1 MEMTEHAGETDMVKG
16 MSGKEVSRM
25 EAGRKRGHSLKRWH
39 KHQPRRNTSDREE
52 GQLCR
57 KQGGKQN
64 DLS

>member
-16 MSGKEVSRM
+16 MNGKEVSRM
-25 EAGRKRGHSLKRWH
+25 EAGRKRDHSLKRWR
-39 KHQPRRNTSDREE
+39 KHQPRTVSDTEE
-52 GQLCR
+52 GQLFR